1 MSETGSFHR
10 VHARFETMQNLL
22 KTLRIDEEDIRNGT
36 RLAADAAIVRQS
48 RVIES
53 LCEISAVMQAK
64 GDFALIENLLAEAE
78 EAAWK

>member
-1 MSETGSFHR
+1 
-10 VHARFETMQNLL
+10 
-22 KTLRIDEEDIRNGT
+22 
-36 RLAADAAIVRQS
+36 VRQS